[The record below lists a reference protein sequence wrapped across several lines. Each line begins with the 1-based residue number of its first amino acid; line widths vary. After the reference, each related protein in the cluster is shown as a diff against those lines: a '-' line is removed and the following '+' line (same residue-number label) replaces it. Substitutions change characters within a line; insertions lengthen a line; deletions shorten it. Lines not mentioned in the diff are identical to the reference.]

1 MNRHYDSLKQKAAV
15 ILACFAIGLAGF
27 PPDLAGAEKPTVRA
41 ITGFIRLERSDYER
55 QIAETLAVLRGAK
68 AAFENAGY
76 TVQTLRISTQPFPE
90 YVRGLARGEAI
101 EFFRRYDA
109 LVAREG
115 FLSAIGPAMISDSD
129 DPASAELLA
138 EILVAAPHLNASL
151 VVGAEDGVHWNSVR
165 AAARL
170 IKDLSARTPR
180 GQGTFQFA
188 AIAMTPQHTPFYPG
202 SYHRG
207 AGRRFAVAW
216 QPPNVIE
223 TAFKAAS
230 GPEDA
235 RRHLEATLTE
245 HARAI
250 EAVALEVER
259 SSGWTYEGLDVS
271 TAPRPDVSIGAAIEK
286 LTGAKFGSSGTMTAA
301 TLIVTVLQA
310 LPVKRAGYSGLM
322 IPVLEDEV
330 LARRWSEGA
339 YGLDALLAYSAVCG
353 TGLDTVPLPGDVT
366 VEQLERILGDMASL
380 AVRLRKPLTA
390 RLLPAPGKRAGERTE
405 FDDPILVNA
414 TLQPLP

>member
-1 MNRHYDSLKQKAAV
+1 LK
-15 ILACFAIGLAGF
+15 
-27 PPDLAGAEKPTVRA
+27 
-41 ITGFIRLERSDYER
+41 
-55 QIAETLAVLRGAK
+55 
-68 AAFENAGY
+68 
-76 TVQTLRISTQPFPE
+76 
-90 YVRGLARGEAI
+90 
-101 EFFRRYDA
+101 
-109 LVAREG
+109 
-115 FLSAIGPAMISDSD
+115 
-129 DPASAELLA
+129 
-138 EILVAAPHLNASL
+138 
-151 VVGAEDGVHWNSVR
+151 
-165 AAARL
+165 
-170 IKDLSARTPR
+170 
-180 GQGTFQFA
+180 
-188 AIAMTPQHTPFYPG
+188 
-202 SYHRG
+202 
-207 AGRRFAVAW
+207 
-216 QPPNVIE
+216 
-223 TAFKAAS
+223 
-230 GPEDA
+230 
-235 RRHLEATLTE
+235 E

-250 EAVALEVER
+250 DAVALEIER

-390 RLLPAPGKRAGERTE
+390 RLLPAPGKRAGQRTE
-405 FDDPILVNA
+405 FDDPMLVNA

>member
-1 MNRHYDSLKQKAAV
+1 MNRHVSSLVRTAV
-15 ILACFAIGLAGF
+15 MVPACFAMGLAGW
-27 PPDLAGAEKPTVRA
+27 PLNLPAAEKPAIRA
-41 ITGFIRLERSDYER
+41 ITGFIRFERSDYER

-90 YVRGLARGEAI
+90 YIRGLSRPEVLK
-101 EFFRRYDA
+101 FFREYDA

-129 DPASAELLA
+129 DAANAELLG
-138 EILVAAPHLNASL
+138 EILAAAPHLDASL
-151 VVGAEDGVHWNSVR
+151 VVAGVDGVHWNAVG

-170 IKDLSARTPR
+170 IKDLSTRTPR
-180 GQGTFQFA
+180 GQGAFQFA
-188 AIAMTPQHTPFYPG
+188 AIAMTPPHTPFYPG

-207 AGRRFAVAW
+207 AGGRFAVAW
-216 QPPNVIE
+216 QPPNVIAE
-223 TAFKAAS
+223 AFEAAS

-235 RRHLEATLTE
+235 RRRLERALKE

-250 EAVALEVER
+250 DAVALEIER

-390 RLLPAPGKRAGERTE
+390 RLLPAPGKRAGQRTE
-405 FDDPILVNA
+405 FDDPMLVNA